1 MSNAVLEASQ
11 DDVPPSPD
19 RATRKL
25 PAHAA
30 VAERLRR
37 DIQYC
42 RWVAGQ
48 WLKQA
53 DLEAEYAASR
63 SEVRGALV
71 EMQRLGLVVHELNCG
86 YRVVPADPVRRTEI
100 RTTRAVLESATVEGV
115 LANATQEDV
124 ALLRDLATRFATRAG
139 AVGLPELMV
148 INQQFHSTI
157 YALCGNSFL
166 ANLIGELRER
176 GMSISVGRWTTTQGL
191 HATAQE
197 HLAMVDAIEAQ
208 DAPGLRALIT
218 RHVNAF

>member
-1 MSNAVLEASQ
+1 MLHAVLTHPQ
-11 DDVPPSPD
+11 DDIPPGQD
-19 RATRKL
+19 RGTRKM

-30 VAERLRR
+30 VSERLRR

-86 YRVVPADPVRRTEI
+86 YRVVPADPVRRAEI
-100 RTTRAVLESATVEGV
+100 RTTRAVLEAATVEGV
-115 LANATQEDV
+115 LANATPADV
-124 ALLRDLATRFATRAG
+124 ARLRDLATQFATRAG
-139 AVGLPELMV
+139 AVALPELMV
-148 INQQFHSTI
+148 INQQFHAAI

-176 GMSISVGRWTTTQGL
+176 GMSISAGRWTTTQGL

-208 DAPGLRALIT
+208 DAAGLRALIT
-218 RHVNAF
+218 SHVNAF